1 MRLAA
6 VFVCIFMLAARPLFA
21 ADFPVPGRVSVI
33 NLSDDHCIPCK
44 MMGQLVKKIQNEYG
58 DKIATVT
65 INALEERDVARR
77 HAVKTLPTLLFFNSR
92 GEEVSRHVGV
102 MDEASMRKIIDELL
116 AE

>member
-6 VFVCIFMLAARPLFA
+6 MLTCIFMLAAQPLFA
-21 ADFPVPGRVSVI
+21 ADFHVTGKVSVI

-44 MMGQLVKKIQNEYG
+44 MMGQLVKRMQNEYG

-65 INALEERDVARR
+65 INALEDRDVARR
-77 HAVKTLPTLLFFNSR
+77 YAVKTLPTLLFFNSR
-92 GEEVSRHVGV
+92 GEEASRHVGV
-102 MDEASMRKIIDELL
+102 MDEASMRKIIDGLL